1 MDVLRHSPKPP
12 QRKRRRALSFFP
24 LKTGVRPIHPLS
36 LLHSPATHPGQRRGP
51 PASPRALPAAVLGLG
66 SDWRKRGRHQQ
77 IGPLAPSDR
86 ATRVLSQRVC
96 RKPLCKPCPAG
107 VFHRLCCV
115 RGDTKPSALFLAPPG
130 EGNTHSAADTG
141 DSGVQKWEVT
151 LAETWGC
158 SSCSPTA
165 SVLSIKP
172 EPTFCWVMLLCL
184 CGKQRGK
191 ESGRDSG
198 NTASVYFL
206 SGRMLYFCLFIP
218 SDNRVKNI
226 YSLLSA
232 LPP

>member
-1 MDVLRHSPKPP
+1 MAPLPPPGLYP
-12 QRKRRRALSFFP
+12 QRCWGSVW
-24 LKTGVRPIHPLS
+24 TGETGADTSRSGPWHRV
-36 LLHSPATHPGQRRGP
+36 TEP
-51 PASPRALPAAVLGLG
+51 PASSRSGCAEN
-66 SDWRKRGRHQQ
+66 
-77 IGPLAPSDR
+77 
-86 ATRVLSQRVC
+86 
-96 RKPLCKPCPAG
+96 LCKPCPAG

-141 DSGVQKWEVT
+141 DSSVQKWEVT
-151 LAETWGC
+151 LAETWGR

-218 SDNRVKNI
+218 SGNRVKNI
-226 YSLLSA
+226 YSPLSA